1 MLVPFALEVRRRYLR
16 GETIEQLSAELGIP
30 TDRIE
35 RRLRVAEAY
44 VEHQRSSGACRL
56 TPLNRPVGLE
66 PRLCIVPG
74 SSGKVRSSALRAG
87 TGPGCS

>member
-30 TDRIE
+30 PDRIE

-44 VEHQRSSGACRL
+44 VEHQRSSMCRL
-56 TPLNRPVGLE
+56 TPLNRPVGSE
-66 PRLCIVPG
+66 PRLCIVAG
-74 SSGKVRSSALRAG
+74 SSGKVRSSARRAG
-87 TGPGCS
+87 SGPGCS